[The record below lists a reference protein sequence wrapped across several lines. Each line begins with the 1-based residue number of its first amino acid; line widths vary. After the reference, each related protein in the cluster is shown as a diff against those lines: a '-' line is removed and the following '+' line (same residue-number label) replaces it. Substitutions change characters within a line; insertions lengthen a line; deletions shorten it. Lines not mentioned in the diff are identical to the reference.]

1 MGLQEGP
8 AAICSTVA
16 FPWVDSMAP
25 WGGCEEHSQPNVQL
39 REGEKAL
46 QARLGVALEHSQVT
60 MIQEIENKP
69 D

>member
-1 MGLQEGP
+1 
-8 AAICSTVA
+8 
-16 FPWVDSMAP
+16 MAP

-39 REGEKAL
+39 REGERSMQLREEEKAL
-46 QARLGVALEHSQVT
+46 QARLGVALEDSQVT

>member
-1 MGLQEGP
+1 M
-8 AAICSTVA
+8 AICSTVA

-25 WGGCEEHSQPNVQL
+25 WGGCEEHSHRSMQL

-46 QARLGVALEHSQVT
+46 QARLGVALQDSQVK

>member
-1 MGLQEGP
+1 
-8 AAICSTVA
+8 
-16 FPWVDSMAP
+16 MAP

-39 REGEKAL
+39 REGERSMQLREGEKAL
-46 QARLGVALEHSQVT
+46 QARLGVALEDSQVT